1 MNLDA
6 STQVPKRALEFTSA
20 HIQTHTHTHMHTHA
34 HTRACTHA
42 HTHTHTCTYTRLH
55 THTHT
60 LTLAHVLH
68 TGPAGHGA
76 KYTHMHTHTHPCS
89 RPTRTHRPSRPW
101 CRARRPQSALLL
113 ASVPNRQLPLLLP
126 LGQAPQVGV
135 HTGSSTHESLE
146 HPRTIYL
153 PTMHAA
159 IKVQTVRTKIRRV
172 YSIWKS
178 YLRFE
183 PWANP

>member
-68 TGPAGHGA
+68 TGPAGN
-76 KYTHMHTHTHPCS
+76 THTHTCTHTDTHTHPCS
-89 RPTRTHRPSRPW
+89 RSAHRPSRPW
-101 CRARRPQSALLL
+101 CKVHTHAYTHSPLLTSYTHTQAQQAMVQSA
-113 ASVPNRQLPLLLP
+113 Q
-126 LGQAPQVGV
+126 
-135 HTGSSTHESLE
+135 
-146 HPRTIYL
+146 
-153 PTMHAA
+153 AA
-159 IKVQTVRTKIRRV
+159 ICSAAGIGSQPPTATAAALGASTTGGGT
-172 YSIWKS
+172 YGQQHT
-178 YLRFE
+178 
-183 PWANP
+183 

>member
-1 MNLDA
+1 MH
-6 STQVPKRALEFTSA
+6 THIHTHA
-20 HIQTHTHTHMHTHA
+20 HTHACTHTHTHSPLLTSYTQAQQATHTHTHA
-34 HTRACTHA
+34 HTQ
-42 HTHTHTCTYTRLH
+42 
-55 THTHT
+55 THT